1 MAAALSTTESPGFMK
16 RQQKENRRRVWFIF
30 YFFLSPLNKHRRS
43 DPGRGMFP
51 VYPRKAQLD
60 PMYLQDGLE

>member
-1 MAAALSTTESPGFMK
+1 MASLHNTVVKVHEEATKRKSSVCLDYFLFFISP
-16 RQQKENRRRVWFIF
+16 
-30 YFFLSPLNKHRRS
+30 PNKHRRS